1 MQTAKLDA
9 VFQSTKPFLCFFYS
23 WAFKKALESLACRL
37 TGQWAELSWA
47 TIMRFSCRWGAPRPA
62 LLLPPLK
69 PNPLDPLCFSY
80 WNQLHCFKGWRW
92 DQGSSFIISLSLL
105 GGKRRYSLSPV
116 NLAETK
122 AIWLSALQ
130 LFLVLLLKNEW
141 VQLLVW
147 LLYIDFFS
155 SLVWIKEKN

>member
-1 MQTAKLDA
+1 
-9 VFQSTKPFLCFFYS
+9 
-23 WAFKKALESLACRL
+23 
-37 TGQWAELSWA
+37 
-47 TIMRFSCRWGAPRPA
+47 MRFSYRWGAPRPA

-147 LLYIDFFS
+147 LLYIDFFFLPLFGLRKKLNCWRKLNGGTN
-155 SLVWIKEKN
+155 SLWNSWLWKHLCCTLCEGSIKSLRLDTSRLQ